1 MKFHK
6 PTKRVAAISIITLI
20 LIASATFNITYSSFK
35 DDAKKSL
42 EEADFSVHKLDVIG
56 VENDELIIELHTN
69 VSNYESRSLPRLA
82 TLDSISIDLYNQS
95 RFLGRSEFELNSLNF
110 DSDQIFSV
118 NIPLSSDGVS
128 DELES
133 VFASILRG
141 LVFDLQFQARIDYKL
156 GLIKDSISFRNNI
169 TFRLDVQPVEFDI
182 SSIKLPNENEMKGA
196 IEFSILNPFSASFI
210 LQGSAEVVIEDYKF
224 GLIELDSPQLLETG
238 WTNISDEIILDTLP
252 YEALSQLFEIYED
265 SIELNTFLQL
275 TIDGTVFDVFTLFT
289 VGTAKTLY
297 NVEVAKLSFFDLD
310 EDFLAIDID
319 LLLTS
324 NLPLDLNLSRITTH
338 IATLSNQTIGE
349 LLWVSDPPV
358 QLLMNQQLLI
368 ENIQANFTDLGF
380 LEFLQIIT
388 DGAISSYGGVVEITA
403 YNKPLYYHFSIDRI
417 DV

>member
-1 MKFHK
+1 RFHK
-6 PTKRVAAISIITLI
+6 PTKRVAAISIITLL

-69 VSNYESRSLPRLA
+69 VSNYESQSLPSLA
-82 TLDSISIDLYNQS
+82 TLDSISMDLFNQS

-110 DSDQIFSV
+110 VSDQIFSV

-141 LVFDLQFQARIDYKL
+141 LVFDLQFHAKIDYKL

-169 TFRLDVQPVEFDI
+169 TFRLDQQPVEFDI

-196 IEFSILNPFSASFI
+196 IEFGILNPFSASFI

-224 GLIELDSPQLLETG
+224 GLIELDTPQLLETG
-238 WTNISDEIILDTLP
+238 WTNISDEVILDTLP

-289 VGTAKTLY
+289 VGTAKELY
-297 NVEVAKLSFFDLD
+297 NVEVSKISFFDLD

-324 NLPLDLNLSRITTH
+324 NLPLDLNLSRITTQ
-338 IATLSNQTIGE
+338 IATLSNKTIGE
-349 LLWVSDPPV
+349 LSWVSEPPV

-368 ENIQANFTDLGF
+368 ENIKANFTDLGF

>member
-1 MKFHK
+1 LKFHK

-169 TFRLDVQPVEFDI
+169 TFRLDQQPVEFDI

>member
-1 MKFHK
+1 MRFHK
-6 PTKRVAAISIITLI
+6 PTKRVAAISIITLL

-69 VSNYESRSLPRLA
+69 VSNYESQSLPSLA
-82 TLDSISIDLYNQS
+82 TLDSISMDLFNQS

-110 DSDQIFSV
+110 VSDQIFSV

-141 LVFDLQFQARIDYKL
+141 LVFDLQFHAKIDYKL

-169 TFRLDVQPVEFDI
+169 TFRLDQQPVEFDI

-196 IEFSILNPFSASFI
+196 IEFGILNPFSASFI

-224 GLIELDSPQLLETG
+224 GLIELDTPQLLETG
-238 WTNISDEIILDTLP
+238 WTNISDEVILDTLP

-289 VGTAKTLY
+289 VGTAKELY
-297 NVEVAKLSFFDLD
+297 NVEVSKISFFDLD

-324 NLPLDLNLSRITTH
+324 NLPLDLNLSRITTQ
-338 IATLSNQTIGE
+338 IATLSNKTIGE
-349 LLWVSDPPV
+349 LSWVSEPPV

-368 ENIQANFTDLGF
+368 ENIKANFTDLGF

>member
-1 MKFHK
+1 LKFHK

>member
-169 TFRLDVQPVEFDI
+169 TFRLDQQPVEFDI

>member
-1 MKFHK
+1 LRFHK
-6 PTKRVAAISIITLI
+6 PTKRVAAISIITLL

-69 VSNYESRSLPRLA
+69 VSNYESQSLPSLA
-82 TLDSISIDLYNQS
+82 TLDSISMDLFNQS

-110 DSDQIFSV
+110 VSDQIFSV

-141 LVFDLQFQARIDYKL
+141 LVFDLQFHAKIDYKL

-169 TFRLDVQPVEFDI
+169 TFRLDQQPVEFDI

-196 IEFSILNPFSASFI
+196 IEFGILNPFSASFI

-224 GLIELDSPQLLETG
+224 GLIELDTPQLLETG
-238 WTNISDEIILDTLP
+238 WTNISDEVILDTLP

-289 VGTAKTLY
+289 VGTAKELY
-297 NVEVAKLSFFDLD
+297 NVEVSKISFFDLD

-324 NLPLDLNLSRITTH
+324 NLPLDLNLSRITTQ
-338 IATLSNQTIGE
+338 IATLSNKTIGE
-349 LLWVSDPPV
+349 LSWVSEPPV

-368 ENIQANFTDLGF
+368 ENIKANFTDLGF